1 MKKKTFLSLTAASLL
16 LASGIG
22 VAAAVAHEEHGGH
35 GMFQRIDSDASGGI
49 SLQEAQAAAM
59 ERMARFDANGDGTV
73 TKAEM
78 EAFAAER
85 FAQVDTDGNGQV
97 THEEARSAMKAW
109 REERRIS
116 GRAFRYPIAAWPR
129 AADPP

>member
-22 VAAAVAHEEHGGH
+22 VAAAVAHEDHGQHRGH

-49 SLQEAQAAAM
+49 SLQEAQAAAL

-73 TKAEM
+73 TKTEM

-85 FAQVDTDGNGQV
+85 FVIMDADGNGQV

-109 REERRIS
+109 REERS
-116 GRAFRYPIAAWPR
+116 AN
-129 AADPP
+129 